1 MSAGIGTADGGR
13 APPRSVLR
21 ICLDVNVWIA
31 YLLALQRGRTG
42 TAPMRLVAMVQAYA
56 AGDISLQLTVSREML
71 CTLERVLKRQGLPDH
86 LAEGFPQVVD
96 GLMRCGPERL
106 HPAVL
111 TAGRDQLAMTDREDA
126 GVLAFCIADRV
137 DLLVTDS
144 LVDFVTNDSERR
156 NTQRVGRSNGTTR
169 QLFTLL
175 HERADGVSLVVAH
188 PIDAVAWLANGC
200 RPNPGSLRQRYP

>member
-1 MSAGIGTADGGR
+1 MSAGIETADGQ
-13 APPRSVLR
+13 APSRSVLR

-31 YLLALQRGRTG
+31 YLLALQHGRTG
-42 TAPMRLVAMVQAYA
+42 TAPMRLVAMVQAFA
-56 AGDISLQLTVSREML
+56 AGEIPLQLTVSQEML
-71 CTLERVLKRQGLPDH
+71 GTLETVLRRQGLPDR
-86 LAEGFPQVVD
+86 LADAFPRVVD
-96 GLMRCGPERL
+96 GLMRVGPEKL
-106 HPAVL
+106 NPPVL
-111 TAGRDQLAMTDREDA
+111 TAGRDQLAMNDREDA

-137 DLLVTDS
+137 DLLVTDN